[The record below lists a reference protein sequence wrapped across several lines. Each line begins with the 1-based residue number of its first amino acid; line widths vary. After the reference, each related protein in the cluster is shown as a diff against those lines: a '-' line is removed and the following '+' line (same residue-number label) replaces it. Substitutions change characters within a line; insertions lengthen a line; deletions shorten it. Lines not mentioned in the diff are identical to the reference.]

1 MNNATVLINKM
12 INHFNVSTLQALA
25 NEINTTQSAISKWR
39 LNNNIDRI
47 AKKCKELRIYNEI
60 FNDFNLNKENKKDNI
75 FINEILLEKINVLS
89 SSYGLSINAYV
100 EYLILED
107 LKRINDKLTS

>member
-47 AKKCKELRIYNEI
+47 A
-60 FNDFNLNKENKKDNI
+60 NDFNLNKENKKDNI